1 VDAATSETKIGPAQ
15 TAGEQAA
22 GIVVV
27 ALVVMLGLIGAVNSF
42 ARVAEAV
49 EPSFGDLAWAVPV
62 GVDIGIA
69 VFTALDL
76 LMARMGMRLAWLRLV
91 PWALVGVTIY
101 LNVSGEHTGVGA
113 VAHAALPCLWVIAV
127 EAGSHVVRVRVGLT
141 QPGRGRRRLD
151 RVRWSRWVLAPVST
165 VRLWRRMILW
175 ETASYTDALRRE
187 RDRLLVRTDLQ
198 DQWGRFSW
206 RWQAPRRQRVLY
218 KLGELAP
225 ANTLPVDP
233 DPAPALPAPA
243 PKQPRKRAG
252 STTASG
258 RNGNGGGRRSAPGA
272 DELTAAGRRIAAVL
286 AGEGRALTRRELSD
300 RLRAEGLSVSNARA
314 GELLA
319 QLRTEPTEAVDRP
332 PTEPDDTARGTS
344 AGPSGPVEPVGV
356 A

>member
-1 VDAATSETKIGPAQ
+1 VDALTSETTSSPTRVQ

-22 GIVVV
+22 GMVVV
-27 ALVVMLGLIGAVNSF
+27 ALVVVLGLIGAVNSF
-42 ARVAEAV
+42 ARVAQAV
-49 EPSFGDLAWAVPV
+49 EPSFGDLAWTVPV

-76 LMARMGMRLAWLRLV
+76 VMARMGMRLAWLRLV

-151 RVRWSRWVLAPVST
+151 RVRWSRWILAPFST

-175 ETASYTDALRRE
+175 ETPSYTDALRRE

-198 DQWGRFSW
+198 DQWGRISW

-225 ANTLPVDP
+225 ANTLPADEP
-233 DPAPALPAPA
+233 TPALPPA
-243 PKQPRKRAG
+243 SSTKRTG
-252 STTASG
+252 KRSTSTTG
-258 RNGNGGGRRSAPGA
+258 RRNGTGGRRAPGV
-272 DELTAAGRRIAAVL
+272 DELLMAGRRV
-286 AGEGRALTRRELSD
+286 AGELAAEGRSLTRRELVD

-319 QLRTEPTEAVDRP
+319 QLRAEPPSGNGAAERTPARP
-332 PTEPDDTARGTS
+332 EPE
-344 AGPSGPVEPVGV
+344 AGPAEPVGV